1 MRPVVEKASSS
12 SPDRT
17 PPLKWRSAIID
28 DVRRRLEDGE
38 LDSATALLETAHAML
53 DGDEPPAA
61 KKRHDD

>member
-1 MRPVVEKASSS
+1 MEKESSS

-17 PPLKWRSAIID
+17 PPPNWRAAIVD

-38 LDSATALLETAHAML
+38 LDSATALMETAHAML